1 MRRIFLAIAI
11 CASCWSTVQAKP
23 VISFFNEMKTDQ
35 LIRMFSDSTLIPK
48 LKQLNAEI
56 RMGIMDLTDERA
68 EIITRLTDNG
78 IPVVAWLLLPE
89 EQGYWFHAG
98 NGDKAIQRY
107 KDTKQ
112 WADAHGLKF
121 KGFGLDLELDIND
134 VTLGRKSPGKLA
146 WKMYKRLYDKSIV
159 EEGRKKYEALIAM
172 IKADG
177 YMVESYYAS
186 FVKDE
191 VKLNNTSL
199 QQISQ
204 FLDVKTDREIPMLYS
219 SFLGNPDGLMKI
231 YGMDVNAKY
240 VGIGSTGG
248 GIDPSLPSLSYDE
261 LVHDM
266 NIASKFAEELHIF
279 SLEGCIEKGYL
290 EKLVSHKY
298 DPGLQ
303 IDPEQVKEVR
313 KLQNTFK
320 FFSNIMSYPT
330 LLLIGILLF
339 LLFIFGLFFLLIR
352 YIVRLSTKMIH

>member
-1 MRRIFLAIAI
+1 
-11 CASCWSTVQAKP
+11 
-23 VISFFNEMKTDQ
+23 
-35 LIRMFSDSTLIPK
+35 
-48 LKQLNAEI
+48 
-56 RMGIMDLTDERA
+56 
-68 EIITRLTDNG
+68 
-78 IPVVAWLLLPE
+78 
-89 EQGYWFHAG
+89 
-98 NGDKAIQRY
+98 
-107 KDTKQ
+107 
-112 WADAHGLKF
+112 
-121 KGFGLDLELDIND
+121 
-134 VTLGRKSPGKLA
+134 
-146 WKMYKRLYDKSIV
+146 
-159 EEGRKKYEALIAM
+159 
-172 IKADG
+172 
-177 YMVESYYAS
+177 
-186 FVKDE
+186 
-191 VKLNNTSL
+191 
-199 QQISQ
+199 
-204 FLDVKTDREIPMLYS
+204 
-219 SFLGNPDGLMKI
+219 MKI

-320 FFSNIMSYPT
+320 FLSNIMSYPT

-352 YIVRLSTKMIH
+352 YIVRLSTKLIH